1 VIAVKKL
8 HPQKGLDD
16 TAFDNELRNL
26 CKIRHQN
33 IIRFLG
39 YCHEPQRKILTH
51 KGHKMLL
58 EKWRDF
64 SALNTWSMEALK
76 STFQVHYFLEYLA
89 SEGK

>member
-1 VIAVKKL
+1 MNSVTFARYAIKISFGSLDTVMNRNVRSL
-8 HPQKGLDD
+8 LIKG
-16 TAFDNELRNL
+16 R
-26 CKIRHQN
+26 
-33 IIRFLG
+33 
-39 YCHEPQRKILTH
+39 
-51 KGHKMLL
+51 KMLL